1 MPTRLST
8 PSKTKKETNDL
19 PSNVMFLNLD
29 IFHDYNGKKII
40 GKTWDHKTIQT
51 TAYLSLQRLP
61 LTRNTQS
68 KIFTL
73 WISDA
78 FQPNDI
84 YKEHPLLE
92 HISGGP
98 IKAFEI
104 PFYL

>member
-51 TAYLSLQRLP
+51 TAYSEQNIYFVDFRRLP
-61 LTRNTQS
+61 TQ
-68 KIFTL
+68 
-73 WISDA
+73 
-78 FQPNDI
+78 
-84 YKEHPLLE
+84 
-92 HISGGP
+92 
-98 IKAFEI
+98 
-104 PFYL
+104 